1 MTEITRKKKHK
12 NYDKNLKNLLKIYQE
27 NEQSS

>member
-1 MTEITRKKKHK
+1 MTEITRKKHK